1 MKKPVLNIA
10 PGQTVNY
17 HGEPC
22 LVLEHRK
29 DGTMLLHLDQMTHAF
44 GSSNNFA
51 ASSLRAH
58 LNGPYLASLTDGNPD
73 EIITR
78 TVDLTALNGSKEY
91 GSCECKVAP
100 LTIDELRKYHDIL
113 PLPERFEWSV
123 TPWSTPKVDE
133 DDTWVLGLNTN
144 GNVYRDNCGNPHG
157 SRPAFLIPSSLT
169 VEAED
174 TNPLEQYSTRELAEE
189 LFRRIAN

>member
-113 PLPERFEWSV
+113 PIPERFEWSV
-123 TPWSTPKVDE
+123 TPWSTPAVNE
-133 DDTWVLGLNTN
+133 DDTWVMGLDSN
-144 GNVYRDNCGNPHG
+144 GNVSVSSCNDSGG
-157 SRPAFLIPSSLT
+157 SRPAFLIPSNLP
-169 VEAED
+169 VEVEG
-174 TNPLEQYSTRELAEE
+174 NPLEQYSTRELAEE
-189 LFRRIAN
+189 IFRRLPN

>member
-1 MKKPVLNIA
+1 MKTAVQNIA
-10 PGQTVNY
+10 PGKVIDY

-29 DGTMLLHLDQMTHAF
+29 DGTLLLHLEQMTHAF
-44 GSSNNFA
+44 GSTNNFA

-58 LNGPYLASLTDGNPD
+58 LNGPYLRSLTDGNPD
-73 EIITR
+73 EVITR

-123 TPWSTPKVDE
+123 TPWSTPAVNE
-133 DDTWVLGLNTN
+133 DDTWVMGLNSDGDVGSGYGCVVT
-144 GNVYRDNCGNPHG
+144 YG
-157 SRPAFLIPSSLT
+157 SRPAFLIPSNLP
-169 VEAED
+169 VEVEG
-174 TNPLEQYSTRELAEE
+174 NPLEQYSTRELAEE
-189 LFRRIAN
+189 IFRRLPN

>member
-1 MKKPVLNIA
+1 MKTPVLNIA
-10 PGQTVNY
+10 TGKTVDY

-29 DGTMLLHLDQMTHAF
+29 DGTLMLHLDQMTHAF
-44 GSSNNFA
+44 GSTNNFA

-58 LNGPYLASLTDGNPD
+58 LNGPYLRSLTDGNPD

-91 GSCECKVAP
+91 GTCECKVAP
-100 LTIDELRKYHDIL
+100 LTLDELRKYHDIL

-123 TPWSTPKVDE
+123 TPWSTPKVNEDE
-133 DDTWVLGLNTN
+133 TWVMGLYSDGGVDVSCT
-144 GNVYRDNCGNPHG
+144 GTYG

-169 VEAED
+169 VEVED
-174 TNPLEQYSTRELAEE
+174 TNPLEQYSIRELAEE
-189 LFRRIAN
+189 LFRRINS

>member
-1 MKKPVLNIA
+1 MKKPVLNIT

-29 DGTMLLHLDQMTHAF
+29 NGTMLLHLDQMTHAF

-78 TVDLTALNGSKEY
+78 TVDLTALNGPKEY

-123 TPWSTPKVDE
+123 TPWSTPAVNE
-133 DDTWVLGLNTN
+133 DDTWVMGLNSD
-144 GNVYRDNCGNPHG
+144 GNIDDGLCGDSYG
-157 SRPAFLIPSSLT
+157 SRPAFLIPSNLP
-169 VEAED
+169 VEVEG
-174 TNPLEQYSTRELAEE
+174 NPLEQYSTRELAEE
-189 LFRRIAN
+189 IFRRLPN

>member
-113 PLPERFEWSV
+113 PIPERFEWSV
-123 TPWSTPKVDE
+123 TPWSTPAVNE
-133 DDTWVLGLNTN
+133 DDTWVMGLNSSGSIYSN
-144 GNVYRDNCGNPHG
+144 GCSDSYG
-157 SRPAFLIPSSLT
+157 SRPAFLIPSNLP
-169 VEAED
+169 VEVEG
-174 TNPLEQYSTRELAEE
+174 NPLEQYSTRELAEE
-189 LFRRIAN
+189 IFRRLPN

>member
-1 MKKPVLNIA
+1 MKTPVLNIA
-10 PGQTVNY
+10 TGKTVDY

-29 DGTMLLHLDQMTHAF
+29 DGTLMLHLDQMTHAF
-44 GSSNNFA
+44 GSTNNFA

-58 LNGPYLASLTDGNPD
+58 LNGPYLRSLTDGNPD

-91 GSCECKVAP
+91 GTCECKVAP
-100 LTIDELRKYHDIL
+100 LTLDELRKYHDIL

-123 TPWSTPKVDE
+123 TPWSTPKVNEDE
-133 DDTWVLGLNTN
+133 TWVMGLLSGGGVGSDYCT
-144 GNVYRDNCGNPHG
+144 GTGG

-169 VEAED
+169 VEVED
-174 TNPLEQYSTRELAEE
+174 TNPLEQYSIRELAEE
-189 LFRRIAN
+189 LFRRINS

>member
-1 MKKPVLNIA
+1 M
-10 PGQTVNY
+10 
-17 HGEPC
+17 
-22 LVLEHRK
+22 LEHRK
-29 DGTMLLHLDQMTHAF
+29 DGTLMLHLDQMTHAF

-51 ASSLRAH
+51 ASSLRSH
-58 LNGPYLASLTDGNPD
+58 LNGPYLRSLTDGNPD

-91 GSCECKVAP
+91 GTCECKVAP
-100 LTIDELRKYHDIL
+100 LTLDELRKYHDII
-113 PLPERFEWSV
+113 PLPESFEWSV
-123 TPWSTPKVDE
+123 TPWSTPEVNE
-133 DDTWVLGLNTN
+133 DDKWVMGLNTN
-144 GNVYRDNCGNPHG
+144 GGVGSYNYCAITLG

>member
-133 DDTWVLGLNTN
+133 DDTWVSGLYSN
-144 GNVYRDNCGNPHG
+144 GNVYYYCNFSYG
-157 SRPAFLIPSSLT
+157 SRPAFLIPSNLP
-169 VEAED
+169 VEVEG
-174 TNPLEQYSTRELAEE
+174 NPLEQYSTRELAEE
-189 LFRRIAN
+189 IFRRLPN

>member
-1 MKKPVLNIA
+1 MKTPVLNIA
-10 PGQTVNY
+10 TGKTVDY

-29 DGTMLLHLDQMTHAF
+29 DGTLMLHLDQMTHAF
-44 GSSNNFA
+44 GSTNNFA

-58 LNGPYLASLTDGNPD
+58 LNGPYLRSLTDGNPD

-91 GSCECKVAP
+91 GTCECKVAP
-100 LTIDELRKYHDIL
+100 LTLDELRKYHDIL

-123 TPWSTPKVDE
+123 TPWSTPKVNEDE
-133 DDTWVLGLNTN
+133 TWVMGLNSD
-144 GNVYRDNCGNPHG
+144 GNVGDYICTGTYG

-169 VEAED
+169 VEVED
-174 TNPLEQYSTRELAEE
+174 TNPLEQYSIRELAEE
-189 LFRRIAN
+189 LFRRINS